1 MSQRAIDIL
10 KAADCVAVEDSR
22 VTGKLLYHLGIKKK
36 MRPYHDHSNDKVR
49 DELLEIARN
58 GIVALVS
65 DAGTPLIS
73 DPGYKLVR
81 EARNQGVF
89 VSTMPGPSAAIAALT
104 LSGLPTDRFFFEGF
118 LPSKTKARQ
127 GVLEKFITLDS
138 TLIFYESGPRLGKCL
153 NDLFA
158 ILGDREAAV
167 VREISKKFEETQC
180 GKLSKLYDFYDKESP
195 KGEICIIVG
204 PPNNIDSFEQG
215 DADAALMEAL
225 SRLPASKAAAEIAG
239 RFGLDRKELYARAN
253 ALKSAQKADE

>member
-10 KAADCVAVEDSR
+10 KAAQCVAVEDSR

-81 EARNQGVF
+81 EARNQGVY

-127 GVLEKFITLDS
+127 GILEKFITLDS
-138 TLIFYESGPRLGKCL
+138 TLIFYESGPRLHKCL
-153 NDLFA
+153 ADLLVV
-158 ILGDREAAV
+158 LGDREAAV
-167 VREISKKFEETQC
+167 VREITKKFEETQC
-180 GKLSKLYDFYDKESP
+180 GKLSKLLDFYDKESP
-195 KGEICIIVG
+195 KGEICIIIA
-204 PPNNIDSFEQG
+204 PPENIDSFEIG
-215 DADAALMEAL
+215 DVDAALIEAL
-225 SRLPASKAAAEIAG
+225 ARLPASKAAAEIAS
-239 RFGLDRKELYARAN
+239 RFGQDRKELYARAN
-253 ALKSAQKADE
+253 AMKSAQKDAQ